1 MRRNLFG
8 RSPEVERLT
17 PARIS
22 ANEAMTFDVRD
33 HEASTDHTLIERRVG
48 SWSLTPW
55 FILAGHLILSV
66 GLLMQNRPAGSS
78 AALSSVLVFALFRLP
93 MARRFTAFRCPQIV
107 QIADSSF

>member
-22 ANEAMTFDVRD
+22 ANEALTFDVRE

-66 GLLMQNRPAGSS
+66 GLLMQNRLAGSS
-78 AALSSVLVFALFRLP
+78 AAL
-93 MARRFTAFRCPQIV
+93 
-107 QIADSSF
+107 